1 MSYAFAAFGRS
12 ALDWALGAPAF
23 ATTYV
28 GKADTAADQQDVF
41 V

>member
-1 MSYAFAAFGRS
+1 MSWAFAAFGRS
-12 ALDWALGAPAF
+12 ALVGALGAQLRDNLR
-23 ATTYV
+23 